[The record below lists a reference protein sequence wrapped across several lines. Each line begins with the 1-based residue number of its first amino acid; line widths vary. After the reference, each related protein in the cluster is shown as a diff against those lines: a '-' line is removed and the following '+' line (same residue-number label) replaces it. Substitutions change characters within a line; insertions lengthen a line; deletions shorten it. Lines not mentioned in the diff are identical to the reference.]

1 MRFWIPLLLAAV
13 LTACATPQLDPLP
26 PLSKPSAAATVTVK
40 RPTDIVGAPATMFV
54 VIENRRVYG
63 LKNGGSWSFKIDPGM
78 YRFGYDQGFNV
89 CRKRVEVEPN
99 RRYLIKLSPVCSFE
113 PQVL

>member
-1 MRFWIPLLLAAV
+1 M
-13 LTACATPQLDPLP
+13 LTGCATSPLDPLP
-26 PLSKPSAAATVTVK
+26 ALDNPGAAATVTVE
-40 RPTDIVGAPATMFV
+40 RPTDLVGAPATMFV
-54 VIENRRVYG
+54 VIEDRRVYA

-89 CRKRVEVEPN
+89 CRKRLEVAPN
-99 RRYLIKLSPVCSFE
+99 RRYLIKFTPVCKFT